1 MRLYI
6 ENFESRVSFKIETHL
21 KRKIKKIM
29 DMQTKN
35 FFILYFGSARIVF
48 VSGAQLSPL
57 LTVQVVK
64 VLITQDETTLIL
76 DYKLERSIMLVLLIF
91 CNFETPS

>member
-1 MRLYI
+1 
-6 ENFESRVSFKIETHL
+6 
-21 KRKIKKIM
+21 
-29 DMQTKN
+29 
-35 FFILYFGSARIVF
+35 

-91 CNFETPS
+91 ATSKPQVK